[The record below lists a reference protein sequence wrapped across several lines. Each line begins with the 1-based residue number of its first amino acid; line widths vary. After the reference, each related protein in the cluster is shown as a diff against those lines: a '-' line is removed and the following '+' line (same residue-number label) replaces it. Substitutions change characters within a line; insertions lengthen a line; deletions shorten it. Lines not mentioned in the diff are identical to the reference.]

1 MKRNLTVNIIGANDY
16 VAKIAKD
23 IIADELWDGIS
34 GKVTTSER
42 IFEYDIHFDIDK
54 DVMFDYDYSEGVISF
69 WNGTS
74 VGAEKWEINIDDCF
88 KIEIM

>member
-42 IFEYDIHFDIDK
+42 IFEYDNPF
-54 DVMFDYDYSEGVISF
+54 
-69 WNGTS
+69 
-74 VGAEKWEINIDDCF
+74 
-88 KIEIM
+88 